1 MIDFFCQFNVI
12 VLTLT
17 FLLFRFE
24 LVPDSKE
31 GTVFPPLI
39 TITYSDI
46 PIADVATQTVSVSQ
60 ANTHVLTFI
69 FLSGLSVIGGQKT
82 NGTTTL

>member
-1 MIDFFCQFNVI
+1 MDFFSPFNVI

-17 FLLFRFE
+17 VLLFRFE

-31 GTVFPPLI
+31 GTVFPPLM

-46 PIADVATQTVSVSQ
+46 PVTDVATQTVSVSQ
-60 ANTHVLTFI
+60 ANTHV
-69 FLSGLSVIGGQKT
+69 SAGLSVTG
-82 NGTTTL
+82 